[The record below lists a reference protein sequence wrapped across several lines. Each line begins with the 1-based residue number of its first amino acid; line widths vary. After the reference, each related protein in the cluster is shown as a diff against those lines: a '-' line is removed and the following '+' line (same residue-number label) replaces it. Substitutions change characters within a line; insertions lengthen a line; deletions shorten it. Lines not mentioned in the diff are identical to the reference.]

1 MDLTFYYV
9 FHAVVIGSMVL
20 TGLALIILTVIF
32 YKKAQRVC
40 IWEEQ
45 EATSNQK
52 EEQSMLPILNAI
64 GLEMVFVYGVVWVVF
79 FILLACHCICVPL
92 LIWSIVKVTKYNNRH
107 RLKGK

>member
-1 MDLTFYYV
+1 MDLTFYYA
-9 FHAVVIGSMVL
+9 FHAVVIGSMIL

-52 EEQSMLPILNAI
+52 EE
-64 GLEMVFVYGVVWVVF
+64 
-79 FILLACHCICVPL
+79 
-92 LIWSIVKVTKYNNRH
+92 
-107 RLKGK
+107 